1 MNKPL
6 KLVGS
11 TVVAGALLLGAPA
24 AVGTP
29 GSFTSET
36 AKQQGSVPSR
46 YGGKAPGQFV
56 KTGTA
61 PAAAAV
67 AAGVVTVP
75 APEREGE
82 ATMTALLVA
91 SVDDSLWIVGLI
103 YKCSTGCPSP

>member
-61 PAAAAV
+61 P
-67 AAGVVTVP
+67 GGGGSGGGGGDGPGT
-75 APEREGE
+75 
-82 ATMTALLVA
+82 
-91 SVDDSLWIVGLI
+91 
-103 YKCSTGCPSP
+103 